1 MTIEE
6 KRFCVG
12 WGHGRSAV
20 EAYLYGGN
28 EIVAEYERDH
38 TSSPYLAL
46 VECQATGGF
55 GPEAQSA
62 RLMSGTA
69 GSTARTLE
77 EAEQLVDDL
86 GGRLVSWRLHG
97 ESPGGEGPRLR
108 PSHLAEL

>member
-1 MTIEE
+1 MDE

-12 WGHGRSAV
+12 WGYRRSSV

-46 VECQATGGF
+46 IECQATGGF

-62 RLMSGTA
+62 RLASGTA
-69 GSTARTLE
+69 GSQARTLL
-77 EAEQLVDDL
+77 EAEQLIDDL
-86 GGRLVSWRLHG
+86 QGRLVSWRLHG
-97 ESPGGEGPRLR
+97 ESPRAGDGPRLR
-108 PSHLAEL
+108 PSGLART